1 MFRLALRAAPRYVRP
16 VAVPRAMA
24 VRAYSAASLTKEDV
38 TSRVLD
44 VLKSFEKVD
53 ASKVSSMRPRASPH
67 PEIEARGG
75 VVIEEDAGQR
85 LGVLRYSQPRQRTWD
100 VTDVLHFCLPARST
114 VAPAGS
120 WLVPPGPRS
129 H

>member
-53 ASKVSSMRPRASPH
+53 ASKLAPTSEFTADLGLDSLDAV
-67 PEIEARGG
+67 E
-75 VVIEEDAGQR
+75 VVMAIEEEFAIEIPDAEADAIDS
-85 LGVLRYSQPRQRTWD
+85 VDKAIEYVIKTPEA
-100 VTDVLHFCLPARST
+100 H
-114 VAPAGS
+114 
-120 WLVPPGPRS
+120 
-129 H
+129 

>member
-53 ASKVSSMRPRASPH
+53 ASKVCKMKR
-67 PEIEARGG
+67 
-75 VVIEEDAGQR
+75 
-85 LGVLRYSQPRQRTWD
+85 
-100 VTDVLHFCLPARST
+100 
-114 VAPAGS
+114 AGS
-120 WLVPPGPRS
+120 DIGSGR
-129 H
+129 